1 MTRAPWFHAFMIAL
15 GCACGGET
23 EGEQIAIRWQ
33 LAAGD
38 EASRDFVTDTGW
50 HVTLD
55 EARVSIESVLLIA
68 PPAQSRGAL
77 ASVTQWLV
85 PVAHAHGG
93 HDAADGRRVRAELL
107 DPVVIDVDA
116 ERARTLGTVPAEAGD
131 VATLKLT
138 LARTTDETP
147 DELHGHA
154 AYVRGQAER
163 DDVRVSFSGGVTLAD
178 SEPARRVER
187 PIDFSLSELGTLT
200 LGVQPSEWFRE
211 AEFDRI
217 ATDDAEAEV
226 EIDPASQVGRAW
238 AIGLRS
244 PEAFDITW
252 TAKQRTE
259 R

>member
-1 MTRAPWFHAFMIAL
+1 MIGL
-15 GCACGGET
+15 CCACGGET
-23 EGEQIAIRWQ
+23 AGEQIALRWQ

-55 EARVSIESVLLIA
+55 DARVSIESVLLIA
-68 PPAQSRGAL
+68 PASDSRGAL
-77 ASVTQWLV
+77 ASVRQWLV
-85 PVAHAHGG
+85 PVAHAHGE
-93 HDAADGRRVRAELL
+93 HDAADGQRVRAELL
-107 DPVVIDVDA
+107 DPIVIDAAA
-116 ERARTLGTVPAEAGD
+116 ERPRTLGTIPAEAGD
-131 VATLKLT
+131 VAAFKLMI
-138 LARTTDETP
+138 ARTTDDTP

-154 AYVRGQAER
+154 AAYVRGRAAR

-187 PIDFSLSELGTLT
+187 RIQFSLSELGTLT

-211 AEFDRI
+211 AEFARI

-226 EIDPASQVGRAW
+226 AIDPASQVGRAW

-244 PEAFDITW
+244 PEAFDLTW

>member
-1 MTRAPWFHAFMIAL
+1 MLAL

-23 EGEQIAIRWQ
+23 EGEQIALRWQ

-55 EARVSIESVLLIA
+55 EARVSIESVLLIG
-68 PPAQSRGAL
+68 PSSDSPGAL
-77 ASVTQWLV
+77 ASVMQWLV

-107 DPVVIDVDA
+107 DSFVIDA
-116 ERARTLGTVPAEAGD
+116 ESERARTLGTIPAEAGD
-131 VATLKLT
+131 VATFKLT
-138 LARTTDETP
+138 IARTTHDAP

-163 DDVRVSFSGGVTLAD
+163 DDARVSFRGGVTLAEG
-178 SEPARRVER
+178 EPARRVER

-200 LGVQPSEWFRE
+200 LGVQPSEWFRD
-211 AEFDRI
+211 AEFARI

-244 PEAFDITW
+244 PDAFDITW
-252 TAKQRTE
+252 MARQRTE